1 MRFTAKRSPPKAGWW
16 FVVFVIILMSSHIPL
31 VGDLIPLTVLVPP
44 GLGVYLLWRGMARF
58 DTGLVLYFLAAAVI
72 ATMSFFLNRDNPA
85 VSPTSFVYLVYLL
98 TPFTMRI
105 TLPEGWRGRAAQEF
119 WRGFRYLMIL
129 TSILGLM
136 QLALMDSFFS
146 FRDIFPATFR
156 VNGYN
161 TTNAI
166 VYGGSVFRAN
176 GFLFYEPSFF
186 SQFLGFAI
194 LVEMR
199 TRRNPLALVLFIAG
213 MLASFSGTGL
223 IMLGCGLLIVASR
236 SFAVSKKEALI
247 AFLPLLLIALMG
259 IYVFPEFFIS
269 RLDEFVQENSSAYI
283 RFVSPFIYV
292 FLAYTSSIVSMLL
305 GVGPGVAGSLRDAEM
320 MADFPGIGKMLFEYG
335 LLGVTFVSA
344 IYLRYCK
351 QANLVSWIR
360 WPILLIQFLLNN
372 GIFTPVT
379 LTFFILIAM
388 FGSPDCLPES
398 VTRVKRRI
406 RNVEAPT

>member
-1 MRFTAKRSPPKAGWW
+1 
-16 FVVFVIILMSSHIPL
+16 
-31 VGDLIPLTVLVPP
+31 
-44 GLGVYLLWRGMARF
+44 
-58 DTGLVLYFLAAAVI
+58 
-72 ATMSFFLNRDNPA
+72 
-85 VSPTSFVYLVYLL
+85 
-98 TPFTMRI
+98 
-105 TLPEGWRGRAAQEF
+105 
-119 WRGFRYLMIL
+119 
-129 TSILGLM
+129 M
-136 QLALMDSFFS
+136 QLMLMDAFFS

-186 SQFLGFAI
+186 SQFLGLAI

-199 TRRNPLALVLFIAG
+199 TRRSPLALALFIAG

-247 AFLPLLLIALMG
+247 AFLPLLLIALIG

-269 RLDEFVQENSSAYI
+269 RLEEFVQENSSAYI

-292 FLAYTSSIVSMLL
+292 FLAYTSSFVSMLL

-335 LLGVTFVSA
+335 MLGVTVVSA

-351 QANLVSWIR
+351 RANMVTWIR

-379 LTFFILIAM
+379 LTFLILIAL
-388 FGSPDCLPES
+388 FGSPTCLPEPLK
-398 VTRVKRRI
+398 RPKRRVPTV
-406 RNVEAPT
+406 NAPSEA